1 MYVCLYLLLEK
12 KQKKEE
18 TRMKNGIKKKKVYKK
33 DHCHLLF
40 VDFLVLLYI
49 ILLVDEL
56 PDSSLKRGL
65 ECF

>member
-12 KQKKEE
+12 KQKKRRDKDE
-18 TRMKNGIKKKKVYKK
+18 KWYKKKVYKK